1 MTAFPTLDY
10 LDYAVAKACDC
21 VAAGN
26 LAREQDKTVDVP
38 ARHNPLV
45 VVGPS
50 GCGKSQWLKNFFHLW
65 RKRSTEKAGLW
76 DGLALGAEIAAAD
89 EADTLD
95 RWRSRFVSL
104 PLVLID
110 GIDRV
115 ADSHSQQLLP
125 FLFDAAASA
134 GKQWVVTLRAHPH
147 VCTTIQSAL
156 ATRLSGGLVIALPRP
171 AFKQHSHPARG
182 LGSLRLRQPKAVL
195 RRVIA
200 TTALHYGLTPDDL
213 TGPSRHRATAH
224 ARAMAMVLA
233 RQLTGQSLLAIGN
246 AFGNRDHTTVMHSL
260 RVVHKRLG
268 NDCGVACD
276 MDQLLRRL
284 A

>member
-1 MTAFPTLDY
+1 MPLPNGQSEDAFMTASPALDY

-26 LAREQDKTVDVP
+26 LAREQDKAVDVP

-76 DGLALGAEIAAAD
+76 DGLALGAEIAAAA

-147 VCTTIQSAL
+147 VCTTPGIQTAQPPSQRPGIAAVASAQGGAASRDRHHGAALRPHPRRSNGPL
-156 ATRLSGGLVIALPRP
+156 ATPG
-171 AFKQHSHPARG
+171 HSAR
-182 LGSLRLRQPKAVL
+182 
-195 RRVIA
+195 
-200 TTALHYGLTPDDL
+200 
-213 TGPSRHRATAH
+213 TGHGDGAGPTAH
-224 ARAMAMVLA
+224 RPKPV
-233 RQLTGQSLLAIGN
+233 
-246 AFGNRDHTTVMHSL
+246 GNR
-260 RVVHKRLG
+260 
-268 NDCGVACD
+268 
-276 MDQLLRRL
+276 
-284 A
+284 